1 MASAGVS
8 HPLKE
13 MSSMAAP
20 GSDRALSQQ
29 VTQRLAMRGIRSPC
43 RVTVTT
49 SNGEVTLAGEL
60 QYAHQRGA
68 ATQAAANI
76 PGVRRVVD
84 RMKIKPHVK
93 R

>member
-1 MASAGVS
+1 
-8 HPLKE
+8 
-13 MSSMAAP
+13 MSAP

-49 SNGEVTLAGEL
+49 TNGEVTLSGQV

-68 ATQAAANI
+68 AAQAAANI

-84 RMKIKPHVK
+84 RMTVKPHIK